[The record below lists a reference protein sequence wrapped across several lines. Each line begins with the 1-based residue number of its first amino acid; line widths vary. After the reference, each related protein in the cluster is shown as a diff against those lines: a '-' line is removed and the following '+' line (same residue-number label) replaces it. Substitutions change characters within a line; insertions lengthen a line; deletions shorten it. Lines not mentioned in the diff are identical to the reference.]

1 MLGLMENKLESKN
14 NPWGYELCFNDN
26 CQQRQRSLL
35 PLTLISHNL
44 WRYPFITRDKRLIY
58 PKFRR
63 FVALRLAKFAFYSY
77 LCIV

>member
-1 MLGLMENKLESKN
+1 MENKLESKN

-44 WRYPFITRDKRLIY
+44 
-58 PKFRR
+58 
-63 FVALRLAKFAFYSY
+63 
-77 LCIV
+77 